1 MNILAFDTSTP
12 SGGVALVRGGRLS
25 GVACIN
31 TARRHSAECLDL
43 AMRLLDAEGMAPRD
57 VDAFGV
63 ARGPGSF
70 TGVRIAMTLAKTLA
84 WSLGK
89 PLVTVSTTQAMA
101 AHASSGEQA
110 DCTLV
115 LLDARRGEVY
125 AALYAGGAEGW
136 RTELVAPF
144 ACPPAAL
151 AGRLDAPSRGRL
163 LACGEGALLPA
174 TFAHSPD
181 SWKGV
186 VLARADRRF
195 ASPATVAL
203 LAHEAALRG
212 EFADPATA
220 TPLYLR
226 EPLEKP

>member
-12 SGGVALVRGGRLS
+12 SGGVALMRAGRLS
-25 GVACIN
+25 GVACLN

-43 AMRLLDAEGMAPRD
+43 AMRLLDAEGMAPGD
-57 VDAFGV
+57 VDVFGV

-89 PLVTVSTTQAMA
+89 PLATVCTMRAMA
-101 AHASSGEQA
+101 ANASSGEQA
-110 DCTLV
+110 EATLV
-115 LLDARRGEVY
+115 LLDARRGELY
-125 AALYAGGAEGW
+125 AALYGGGAEGW

-144 ACPPAAL
+144 ACPPGAL
-151 AGRLDAPSRGRL
+151 RARLGPALRGRI
-163 LACGEGALLPA
+163 LACGEGAILTT
-174 TFAHSPD
+174 TFPSDVEP
-181 SWKGV
+181 WGGV
-186 VLARADRRF
+186 VLARVDRRF

-212 EFADPATA
+212 EFTDPAA
-220 TPLYLR
+220 AVPVYLR